1 MITKSRPKL
10 RPIKNRIAIDRTKR
24 RVRMMEETMDNNQ
37 ITDGK
42 KAAEALRSL
51 RDGFME
57 ARGISKNFTRVKDGL
72 MVRKIEK

>member
-1 MITKSRPKL
+1 MITKSRPRQIK
-10 RPIKNRIAIDRTKR
+10 IKNHITSSRTKR
-24 RVRMMEETMDNNQ
+24 RVGMMVETMDNNQ
-37 ITDGK
+37 VTDGK

-57 ARGISKNFTRVKDGL
+57 ARGISKNGTRVEDIL